1 MESHVISKMDRLKQ
15 GDSEALHVWVSEH
28 YDGIYRFLRHLTRQV
43 EAAEDLAQQTFL
55 NAIQALPKFRGE
67 SSQKTWLHRIAFR
80 EYIAWRR
87 KRRLLLPLEFLA
99 PKEDPRF
106 AAIDAGEVLL
116 AALHQ
121 LPSAYREA
129 FLLFEVQQMSIEE
142 IAEVTDSPV
151 GTVKSRLHHARER
164 LRVQLGGTFLE
175 VSYEPK

>member
-1 MESHVISKMDRLKQ
+1 M
-15 GDSEALHVWVSEH
+15 
-28 YDGIYRFLRHLTRQV
+28 
-43 EAAEDLAQQTFL
+43 
-55 NAIQALPKFRGE
+55 
-67 SSQKTWLHRIAFR
+67 
-80 EYIAWRR
+80 
-87 KRRLLLPLEFLA
+87 LLPLELLA
-99 PKEDPRF
+99 PKEDPGYGTVE
-106 AAIDAGEVLL
+106 AGEVLL

-121 LPSAYREA
+121 LPSACREA